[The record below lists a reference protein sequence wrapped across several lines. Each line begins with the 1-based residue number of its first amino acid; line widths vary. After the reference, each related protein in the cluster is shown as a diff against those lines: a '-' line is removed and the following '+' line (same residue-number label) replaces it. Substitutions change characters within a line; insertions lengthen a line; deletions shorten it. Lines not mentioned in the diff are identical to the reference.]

1 MHKYTILIP
10 SFNDWECLDLLI
22 PNINKTLKNLNED
35 VSILIINDAS
45 TIKNNLS
52 FKNLDN
58 LRKIEIIN
66 LKKNVK
72 AQKAVASGLY
82 YLKQNNFKGGV
93 IVMDADGQDDPD
105 DIQAIIK
112 KSKNNIEK
120 TILVYRLRRKDNFIF
135 KMFYQFFL
143 LITLIFTFKYMRFGA
158 FSYLHSN
165 SFDKILSTKDVNLA
179 YPAALEKHF
188 KERDRIYA
196 NKKERLA
203 GSSKN
208 NYLSLIHYGLKII
221 SVFRFRMIFN
231 SIIII
236 FVLIFS
242 HNFFIFPDLLL
253 LFFSACILIFNMLV
267 FSIHNKANK
276 EDYNDLKDNIKN
288 LSSLK
293 N

>member
-82 YLKQNNFKGGV
+82 YLKQNNFKW
-93 IVMDADGQDDPD
+93 
-105 DIQAIIK
+105 IIY
-112 KSKNNIEK
+112 E
-120 TILVYRLRRKDNFIF
+120 
-135 KMFYQFFL
+135 
-143 LITLIFTFKYMRFGA
+143 
-158 FSYLHSN
+158 SN
-165 SFDKILSTKDVNLA
+165 
-179 YPAALEKHF
+179 
-188 KERDRIYA
+188 
-196 NKKERLA
+196 
-203 GSSKN
+203 
-208 NYLSLIHYGLKII
+208 
-221 SVFRFRMIFN
+221 
-231 SIIII
+231 
-236 FVLIFS
+236 
-242 HNFFIFPDLLL
+242 
-253 LFFSACILIFNMLV
+253 
-267 FSIHNKANK
+267 
-276 EDYNDLKDNIKN
+276 
-288 LSSLK
+288 LK